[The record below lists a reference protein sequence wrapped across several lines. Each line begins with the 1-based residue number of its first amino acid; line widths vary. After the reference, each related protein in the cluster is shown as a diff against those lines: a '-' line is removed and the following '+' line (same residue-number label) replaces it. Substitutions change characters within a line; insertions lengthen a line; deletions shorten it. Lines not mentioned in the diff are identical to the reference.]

1 MHTVTSCLI
10 QQLTSTVRQRGKV
23 GGRRGR
29 RGEVSRE
36 GGRGEVS
43 REGGREG
50 GGRWVGREK
59 GRGNSIT

>member
-1 MHTVTSCLI
+1 MHTVTSCLV

-36 GGRGEVS
+36 GEGEGEQYYIIHVHVVCCH
-43 REGGREG
+43 E
-50 GGRWVGREK
+50 
-59 GRGNSIT
+59 